1 MWYPMK
7 DQSKKTSGDY
17 NQEPS
22 NNGKNFVPFVA
33 GKIRKTYI
41 FNIVVVTLMIDKL

>member
-7 DQSKKTSGDY
+7 DQSKKASGDY

-22 NNGKNFVPFVA
+22 NSGKNFVPFVA
-33 GKIRKTYI
+33 EKKLEKYI
-41 FNIVVVTLMIDKL
+41 YI

>member
-1 MWYPMK
+1 MK
-7 DQSKKTSGDY
+7 DQSKKASGDY

-22 NNGKNFVPFVA
+22 NSGKNFVSFVA

-41 FNIVVVTLMIDKL
+41 FNIVVTLIDTL

>member
-7 DQSKKTSGDY
+7 DQSKKASGDY

-22 NNGKNFVPFVA
+22 NSGKNFVPFVA
-33 GKIRKTYI
+33 GKKIRKTHIYL
-41 FNIVVVTLMIDKL
+41 TSL

>member
-7 DQSKKTSGDY
+7 DQSKKTSSDY

-22 NNGKNFVPFVA
+22 NSGKNFVPFVA